1 MSEDRMDRAERIRN
15 MREGNR
21 GTDDESESASE
32 SESES
37 EPEPE
42 PERDRESEPER
53 TVEPPSDEGAASA
66 AAETETTASDT
77 AEPTADSSPVGT
89 ADAGG
94 QPDTPGTDMPTDES
108 GADDAAAVAQRAASA
123 AAEVSGEDTGTGGG
137 SGLAAG
143 PTGVELPDQQLLEEA
158 MSESSVA
165 STEGGAR
172 AAAIEEETTQS
183 EELVRVLEF
192 SLGEEYYCLDIE
204 YVEEI
209 VKRDAVTRVPNTA
222 DFVDGVVDLRGQI
235 TTILEPKEMMDIETE
250 GEQNLII
257 VFDPDK
263 FEDQGAVGW
272 VVDEV
277 RQVVPITEAEVNSPP
292 VDAEY
297 INGVI
302 DREEYDQF
310 VIWIE
315 PDDALAQATGGA
327 EE

>member
-1 MSEDRMDRAERIRN
+1 LGIEQ
-15 MREGNR
+15 
-21 GTDDESESASE
+21 
-32 SESES
+32 
-37 EPEPE
+37 
-42 PERDRESEPER
+42 
-53 TVEPPSDEGAASA
+53 
-66 AAETETTASDT
+66 
-77 AEPTADSSPVGT
+77 
-89 ADAGG
+89 GG
-94 QPDTPGTDMPTDES
+94 F
-108 GADDAAAVAQRAASA
+108 
-123 AAEVSGEDTGTGGG
+123 EVSGFADRRPAP
-137 SGLAAG
+137 SGFFANPGALNASPLPAA
-143 PTGVELPDQQLLEEA
+143 LEEFA
-158 MSESSVA
+158 VVQAADFESWTLTDNS
-165 STEGGAR
+165 GGAHSGTAQAITFPATLYQGTR
-172 AAAIEEETTQS
+172 FTPSGVFVGSLKNVQENLENLGDAIEEETTQS

-192 SLGEEYYCLDIE
+192 SLGDEYYCLDIE

-277 RQVVPITEAEVNSPP
+277 RQVVPITESEVNSPP

-315 PDDALAQATGGA
+315 PDDALAQATGGD